1 MNAIVID
8 YNNPLASI
16 LDIRIPYPKLD
27 DPISSLDRMFEVLF
41 IMTRLRGM
49 FYWQKLQIGRKIKC
63 DKDADKLTADY
74 INISKTGT
82 KDKIYSTA
90 LLYRRKCLTIRNI
103 VKLKL

>member
-8 YNNPLASI
+8 YNNPLVSI
-16 LDIRIPYPKLD
+16 LDIRIPYQKLD
-27 DPISSLDRMFEVLF
+27 DPISSLKVLL
-41 IMTRLRGM
+41 IMTRLRGR

-63 DKDADKLTADY
+63 DKDADKLTTDY

-90 LLYRRKCLTIRNI
+90 LLYR
-103 VKLKL
+103 